1 MGGLEKTAISAV
13 IGVIGLVGLFF
24 ASRAQDGG
32 IYYGGLLIF
41 IIAVGYIFWQI
52 KRAMD
57 EGDRQYKQ
65 KLQQHGQHGGDQS
78 GAA

>member
-24 ASRAQDGG
+24 ASKAQDGG

-65 KLQQHGQHGGDQS
+65 KLQQHGGDQS

>member
-13 IGVIGLVGLFF
+13 IGIIGLVGLYF
-24 ASRAQDGG
+24 ASNAQDGG

-41 IIAVGYIFWQI
+41 VIAVGYIFWQV

-57 EGDRQYKQ
+57 EEDRRYREQLGK
-65 KLQQHGQHGGDQS
+65 GGDNPS
-78 GAA
+78 GKT

>member
-1 MGGLEKTAISAV
+1 MGGLEKMAISAG
-13 IGVIGLVGLFF
+13 IGVIGLIGLYF
-24 ASRAQDGG
+24 ASNAQDGG

-57 EGDRQYKQ
+57 EGDRRYHEQLGRHDGNK
-65 KLQQHGQHGGDQS
+65 S
-78 GAA
+78 GTA